1 MQEHVKP
8 LWEDEANVKGGKWV
22 VILQKSV
29 ILPAKV
35 DVADLWMKTVHIVV
49 MFAISFAQMLIIVG
63 EQFGEFGPEIR
74 GLCLIILI

>member
-1 MQEHVKP
+1 M
-8 LWEDEANVKGGKWV
+8 
-22 VILQKSV
+22 
-29 ILPAKV
+29 